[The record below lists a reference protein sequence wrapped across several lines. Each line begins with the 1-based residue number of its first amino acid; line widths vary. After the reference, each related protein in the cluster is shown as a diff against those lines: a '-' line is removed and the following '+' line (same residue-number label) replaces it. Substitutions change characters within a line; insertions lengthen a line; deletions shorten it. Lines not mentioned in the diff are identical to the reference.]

1 MKKFL
6 FDTSTLVAALIES
19 HPKQTLALP
28 WLQRV

>member
-1 MKKFL
+1 MKKIL

-28 WLQRV
+28 WL